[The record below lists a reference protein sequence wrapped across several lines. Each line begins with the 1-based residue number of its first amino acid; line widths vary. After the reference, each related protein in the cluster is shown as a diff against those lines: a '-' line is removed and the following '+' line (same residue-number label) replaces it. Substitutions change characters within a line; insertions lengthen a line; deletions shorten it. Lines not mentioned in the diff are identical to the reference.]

1 MCLFVGAL
9 FFDVFWYFWH
19 SWTPKRFQDCSR
31 LRFDGDIEILNEA
44 LPIAYSRRD
53 GWAEVQQAER
63 SKGSEKKSVEKMA
76 ENEVDRI
83 LIFLDPAQEIPE
95 GAYDPQLQ

>member
-1 MCLFVGAL
+1 M
-9 FFDVFWYFWH
+9 
-19 SWTPKRFQDCSR
+19 
-31 LRFDGDIEILNEA
+31 
-44 LPIAYSRRD
+44 
-53 GWAEVQQAER
+53 QQAGR

>member
-1 MCLFVGAL
+1 MKLCQLHTL
-9 FFDVFWYFWH
+9 
-19 SWTPKRFQDCSR
+19 
-31 LRFDGDIEILNEA
+31 
-44 LPIAYSRRD
+44 
-53 GWAEVQQAER
+53 AEMAGQKWQQAER